1 MRKAE
6 PVAGAGGLLLLVSLF
21 MTWYD
26 GSVETSGTQTAGAIV
41 SVAFSEASGW
51 EVFSVVDVL
60 LALSALVAIAVPL
73 VSAFTR
79 GPAKSIGIA
88 VIASTITPLAL
99 LIVVFR
105 ILFPPD
111 VEPVVLGSITARL
124 TLSPGLGAWLSL
136 AGALIA
142 FVGAW
147 MSMRDES
154 TPGAAPPDILRRP
167 VPNITP

>member
-6 PVAGAGGLLLLVSLF
+6 PIAGLGGILLLVSLF
-21 MTWYD
+21 VTWYD

-41 SVAFSEASGW
+41 SVGFREASGW

-60 LALSALVAIAVPL
+60 LAVAALVAIAVPL

-88 VIASTITPLAL
+88 VIASTITPMAL
-99 LIVVFR
+99 LLVLFR

-111 VEPVVLGSITARL
+111 VEPVELGTITARL

-136 AGALIA
+136 AGVVLA

-147 MSMRDES
+147 FSLRDES
-154 TPGAAPPDILRRP
+154 TPGAVPPDVPRRP
-167 VPNITP
+167 APNITP